1 MIQVIKKRWPYAEQ
15 DAHLFFPVQYWVTLL
30 WSELFIFNNKP
41 LYYIGYI
48 HEALAN

>member
-1 MIQVIKKRWPYAEQ
+1 MIFIYADQ
-15 DAHLFFPVQYWVTLL
+15 DAHLFFPVQYWVTLWI
-30 WSELFIFNNKP
+30 WSELLFKNKP